1 MEITLGA
8 SKKYRLERQRVLKE
22 TAVDI
27 ADYLYVRACEAVS
40 DWTDA
45 YGNIDEESVLA
56 EIETATDN
64 YIDFWLKLTF
74 KLNAPDYP
82 EAHGQ
87 RCRIESK
94 EADPGV
100 NGYYATYTVRLEDGS
115 TYSAHAIELAYI

>member
-22 TAVDI
+22 TSADI
-27 ADYLYVRACEAVS
+27 ADFLYERACEAVA

-45 YGNIDEESVLA
+45 YGNIDEESVLS
-56 EIETATDN
+56 EIETAADI

-74 KLNAPDYP
+74 RLDAPDYP

-87 RCRIESK
+87 RCWIESK
-94 EADPGV
+94 EAEPGE
-100 NGYYATYTVRLEDGS
+100 NGFYATYTVRLEDGS
-115 TYSAHAIELAYI
+115 TFSAHAIELETI

>member
-8 SKKYRLERQRVLKE
+8 SKKYRLERQRVRKE

-27 ADYLYVRACEAVS
+27 ADYLYDRACEAVA

-45 YGNIDEESVLA
+45 YGNIDEESALA
-56 EIETATDN
+56 DIETAADN
-64 YIDFWLKLTF
+64 YIDFWQKLTF
-74 KLNAPDYP
+74 KLNAPDCP

-94 EADPGV
+94 EAEPGV
-100 NGYYATYTVRLEDGS
+100 NSEYATYTVRLEDGS
-115 TYSAHAIELAYI
+115 TFSAHAIELETI

>member
-8 SKKYRLERQRVLKE
+8 SKKYRQERQRVLKE

-27 ADYLYVRACEAVS
+27 ADYLYVRACEAVA

-45 YGNIDEESVLA
+45 YGNIDEESVLS
-56 EIETATDN
+56 EIETAADI
-64 YIDFWLKLTF
+64 YIDFWLKLPF
-74 KLNAPDYP
+74 KLDTADEPDLC
-82 EAHGQ
+82 GK

-94 EADPGV
+94 EAEPGV

>member
-8 SKKYRLERQRVLKE
+8 SRKYRLERQRVLKE
-22 TAVDI
+22 TSADI
-27 ADYLYVRACEAVS
+27 ADYLYDRACEAVA

-45 YGNIDEESVLA
+45 YGNIDEESVLS
-56 EIETATDN
+56 EIETAADN
-64 YIDFWLKLTF
+64 YIDFWLKLPF
-74 KLNAPDYP
+74 KLDTPDRP
-82 EAHGQ
+82 GLHGK

-115 TYSAHAIELAYI
+115 TFSAHAIELETI